1 MEGLIPQKYSA
12 HCKQRE
18 SVPKERVELTK
29 NYNKAVKQNKTK
41 NKKQQQKKKPI
52 TPEQLVI
59 KNVSKQ
65 DPKHYLEETMDI
77 LMTSNIVQCFTTILH
92 IVSFK

>member
-1 MEGLIPQKYSA
+1 MEGLIPQNYSA
-12 HCKQRE
+12 HCEQRE
-18 SVPKERVELTK
+18 SVPKEMIELTK
-29 NYNKAVKQNKTK
+29 NYNKAVKTK
-41 NKKQQQKKKPI
+41 QNKKQKTKKTI

-65 DPKHYLEETMDI
+65 DPKHYREETMDI
-77 LMTSNIVQCFTTILH
+77 VMTSNIVQCFTTILH